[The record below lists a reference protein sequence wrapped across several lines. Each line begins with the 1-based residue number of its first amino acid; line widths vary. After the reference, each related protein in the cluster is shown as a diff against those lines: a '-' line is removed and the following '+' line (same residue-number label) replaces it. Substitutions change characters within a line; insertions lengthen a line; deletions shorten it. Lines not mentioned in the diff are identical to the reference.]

1 MQVARQFSAVTQRLA
16 VSPVIGF
23 MRTIL
28 FLAIALLTMIA
39 ANPAL
44 ASDGLSD
51 FWVNDEQGW
60 VVETKPC
67 DSGLC
72 GYLAGFRID
81 HPHAPDYVAVDDRNP
96 DPARR
101 ADPLCGLQ
109 LIGGFKPS
117 PRPDGKLV
125 GGWVYD
131 PDKGETYSAFITI
144 LDANTVKLRGYVAI
158 PLFGRTITLRRETGV
173 TTRCAVQPVSNRP

>member
-1 MQVARQFSAVTQRLA
+1 MPFC
-16 VSPVIGF
+16 
-23 MRTIL
+23 
-28 FLAIALLTMIA
+28 IALLNAIA
-39 ANPAL
+39 ACT
-44 ASDGLSD
+44 ASASTDAAD

-60 VVETKPC
+60 VVETRPC

-101 ADPLCGLQ
+101 GDPLCGLQ

-117 PRPDGKLV
+117 PRPDGKLI

-131 PDKGETYSAFITI
+131 PDKGETYSAVITI
-144 LDANTVKLRGYVAI
+144 IDANTVKLRGYVAI
-158 PLFGRTITLRRETGV
+158 PLFGRTITLHRETDV
-173 TTRCAVQPVSNRP
+173 TTRCAVPPQK